1 VVLLNSDT
9 LVPPGWLARLRR
21 AAYAAPDIGT
31 ATPLSND
38 ATILSYPAVE
48 GGNALPDLA
57 ETGRLAALAWRAN
70 RDAAIDIPTAVGF
83 CMLIRRDVL
92 DAVGAFDDETVALFE
107 QLTENLAFAVQA
119 LEHERE
125 RLAHADEN
133 ARFRLAMD
141 LSADAVFVID
151 VESMRFLDVNE
162 RACELSGYARDALL
176 AMAPHELTDCS
187 RAELEAEYRAL
198 MADPQRTH
206 VAQLGARLR
215 GGTELIA
222 ESHRRAAYQNGRW
235 IVVSIVRDITERRRR
250 ERQVELEHGATREL
264 ARPGSR
270 AEVLREVLRTL
281 CLTMDWSAAAY
292 CEGFEAAAVLRV
304 QPCWS
309 AAGDAAA
316 DTSAANAVAAHDWL
330 ALLQGAETPWT
341 PDLDSRPLRAL
352 DPLAGSGVALDRR
365 WRARLAFPVHADGR
379 LLGVVV
385 GAAAAI
391 AEPDE
396 PMRAS
401 LRVVGDQ
408 IGQYLQRKNAER
420 TLRRSEARFRALTKL
435 SSDGYWEQDA
445 GFRFVEIAQGGA
457 GTLGLQLGRTLWET
471 GGLVFADGVVD
482 ELRARLATRLE
493 FRDVQFAY
501 TGGDGQTHWTSLAG
515 APVCSERGE
524 FAGYRGVSRDI
535 TERRRA
541 LRRIERLAAHD
552 ALTGVPNRARFAE
565 LLAQAMAR
573 ARDGELRFALMY
585 LDLDRFKMINDT
597 LGHAAGDA
605 LLVEVVRRLQRVLR
619 RGDSVGRLGGDEFV
633 VLVADVADGEEA
645 GSVAV
650 KLLHALAEPLSL
662 EGRECRVSASIGIAL
677 YPEDGADGES
687 LMKAADLAMYLAK
700 KDGRGRYRGV
710 SRLPGRPMPRETTPV

>member
-1 VVLLNSDT
+1 
-9 LVPPGWLARLRR
+9 
-21 AAYAAPDIGT
+21 
-31 ATPLSND
+31 
-38 ATILSYPAVE
+38 
-48 GGNALPDLA
+48 
-57 ETGRLAALAWRAN
+57 
-70 RDAAIDIPTAVGF
+70 
-83 CMLIRRDVL
+83 
-92 DAVGAFDDETVALFE
+92 
-107 QLTENLAFAVQA
+107 
-119 LEHERE
+119 
-125 RLAHADEN
+125 
-133 ARFRLAMD
+133 
-141 LSADAVFVID
+141 
-151 VESMRFLDVNE
+151 
-162 RACELSGYARDALL
+162 
-176 AMAPHELTDCS
+176 
-187 RAELEAEYRAL
+187 
-198 MADPQRTH
+198 
-206 VAQLGARLR
+206 
-215 GGTELIA
+215 
-222 ESHRRAAYQNGRW
+222 
-235 IVVSIVRDITERRRR
+235 VRDITERRRR

-264 ARPGSR
+264 ARQGPR

-281 CLTMDWSAAAY
+281 CVTMDWSAAAY

-309 AAGDAAA
+309 AAGDAAVDA
-316 DTSAANAVAAHDWL
+316 GAANAGAANEVAARDWL
-330 ALLQGAETPWT
+330 ALLQRTETPWT
-341 PDLDSRPLRAL
+341 PDLDSRPLGAA
-352 DPLAGSGVALDRR
+352 DPLGGSGVVLDRR

-379 LLGVVV
+379 LLGMVVA
-385 GAAAAI
+385 AAAAI
-391 AEPDE
+391 SEPDE

-471 GGLVFADGVVD
+471 AGLVFADGVVD

-597 LGHAAGDA
+597 LGHAAGD
-605 LLVEVVRRLQRVLR
+605 
-619 RGDSVGRLGGDEFV
+619 EFV